1 MCSLCMDLEAFP
13 SRRHCLCRGAERGTV
28 LWFLTG
34 RFLTWDVILVNVHMI
49 SIPLVRV
56 QVRAIPSGRLHLN
69 TLPSAKFLGIFLF

>member
-1 MCSLCMDLEAFP
+1 MDVQSFPCS
-13 SRRHCLCRGAERGTV
+13 RHCLCSGAECGTA

-34 RFLTWDVILVNVHMI
+34 RFLTWYVILVNVHMI

-56 QVRAIPSGRLHLN
+56 QVGAIPSGSLHLN